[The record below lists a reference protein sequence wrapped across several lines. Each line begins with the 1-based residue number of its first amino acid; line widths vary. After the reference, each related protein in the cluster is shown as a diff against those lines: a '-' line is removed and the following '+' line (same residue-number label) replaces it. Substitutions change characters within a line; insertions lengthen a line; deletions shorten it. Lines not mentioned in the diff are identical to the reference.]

1 MTAAEV
7 AVVVVVDTSLGGTS
21 LLPFFD
27 ERVSASF
34 VRCFFGGGCCC
45 CPVFEAGDEE
55 VEDGDDVDN
64 IGVFALLLRTRGVD
78 SIRYENFMGSEAA
91 QE

>member
-7 AVVVVVDTSLGGTS
+7 AVVVGVDTSLGGTS
-21 LLPFFD
+21 FLPFFD
-27 ERVSASF
+27 ERVSTSF
-34 VRCFFGGGCCC
+34 VRCFFGGGGC
-45 CPVFEAGDEE
+45 CPVFEAGDEVKDE
-55 VEDGDDVDN
+55 DDVDN